1 MGNVFSLC
9 LSLDEDT
16 ATFPDSFDSNTTIRL
31 PLTYQMMPFS
41 AYPWMICT
49 HGLGSR
55 NPGITNHTTDAFLS
69 DIVLR
74 GAKLSQMSYVSYTTR
89 GHGESTGWEETAQS
103 NPEQFQWKYL
113 SNDMNAVSNY
123 IGVKS
128 YIAAGHSMG
137 SATALYSALNHPSK
151 IQGVILLRPPTAWE
165 ERVARRD
172 KLLNNADACEQA
184 NPGQPHHHVL
194 RGTAYSDL
202 PSQDDRALYS
212 KIKCPVL
219 ILTIKGD
226 PVHPLSTSYIL
237 SRLIPTATLLVV
249 DDLEDAKKQWPYVI
263 RNFCDDINRRYAA
276 TMRISSNA
284 ADKKNKMVTN
294 SSPKMRKIG
303 IAI

>member
-1 MGNVFSLC
+1 MLI
-9 LSLDEDT
+9 
-16 ATFPDSFDSNTTIRL
+16 P
-31 PLTYQMMPFS
+31 
-41 AYPWMICT
+41 
-49 HGLGSR
+49 
-55 NPGITNHTTDAFLS
+55 
-69 DIVLR
+69 

-89 GHGESTGWEETAQS
+89 GHGESTGWEESAQS

-172 KLLNNADACEQA
+172 KLLSNADACEQA

-226 PVHPLSTSYIL
+226 PAHPLSTAYEL
-237 SRLIPTATLLVV
+237 SRKMPQSTLHTA
-249 DDLEDAKKQWPYVI
+249 DNAEQASKQWPHIVK
-263 RNFCDDINRRYAA
+263 NFINDIN
-276 TMRISSNA
+276 INA
-284 ADKKNKMVTN
+284 QPAGR
-294 SSPKMRKIG
+294 SYL
-303 IAI
+303 

>member
-1 MGNVFSLC
+1 MRSISMGNVFSLC

-55 NPGITNHTTDAFLS
+55 NPSITNHTTDAFLS
-69 DIVLR
+69 DIVLC

-89 GHGESTGWEETAQS
+89 GHGESTGWEESAQS

-128 YIAAGHSMG
+128 YIAAGSSMG

-172 KLLNNADACEQA
+172 KLLSNADACEQA

-226 PVHPLSTSYIL
+226 PAHPLSTAYEL
-237 SRLIPTATLLVV
+237 SRKMPQSTLHTA
-249 DDLEDAKKQWPYVI
+249 DNAEQASKQWPHIVK
-263 RNFCDDINRRYAA
+263 NFINDIN
-276 TMRISSNA
+276 INA
-284 ADKKNKMVTN
+284 QPAGR
-294 SSPKMRKIG
+294 SYL
-303 IAI
+303 